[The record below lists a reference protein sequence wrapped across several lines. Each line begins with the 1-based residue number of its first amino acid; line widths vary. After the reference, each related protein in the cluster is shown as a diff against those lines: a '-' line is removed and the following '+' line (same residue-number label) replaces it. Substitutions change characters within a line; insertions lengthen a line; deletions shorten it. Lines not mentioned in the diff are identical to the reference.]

1 MNMKRIVSLVL
12 CVLLMLSSVSLT
24 AMAQT
29 EPVVVNII
37 KGDSYT
43 LPTDIA
49 WDEDY
54 SVDTSKSGYQIFTG
68 TKDSATVKYRVNV
81 GEYKVLMQDGF
92 EGYTEAQYT
101 AKIDNKVM
109 TGGTFYKS
117 AYSAD
122 VAEKKSQQLVK
133 DGENTVASFGK
144 GLSGTPDFKWAPT
157 DVAAGE
163 AFKVSYKVRVKE
175 FNLSEASATNYFF
188 TNNFENTEGI
198 HLRAKVSNGVITKTE
213 LRHVGSTAD
222 NADISAYVDWKYTD
236 ETNTV
241 AYMDKYMQIEI
252 FGDQNSYS
260 VKIDGNTVVENW
272 QWTNQNIYQGNGIG
286 SIVWAK
292 RTSSTAAIT
301 YADEMVY
308 SKVVYPKGDIPLNLT
323 DSVEKDTVGERSVN
337 FNLEMSDGT
346 SKAFTAK
353 YTLNTEDTAQEGI
366 VTKNAQA
373 DGFNFTIPVLVKVED
388 PSLIIDEVEDIAN
401 SVCTGDE
408 FTLPENVLAKMKD
421 GSTESVSITWNSAAS
436 TATPGT
442 YTFTGIVEGYT
453 GTVTYT
459 LTVKNVIKKSTIV
472 GKGDSFT
479 LPSSYNGIEINWG
492 ATPTNVDT
500 TYVGRQIFKGAYA
513 DGAEFVY
520 TVNVGEQHILISD
533 DMQSYTVGGDKP
545 EYVGTGGLELSADGT
560 NIVYEEGNEDN
571 KTALISSKTSWGSFK
586 MISPEVSKND
596 YIISGRFKH
605 LTTAPSSGFT
615 LVAYNGAGLEVCGM
629 RVYMNSGGNGQ
640 LNIRNGI
647 KNNLD
652 SGANSTA
659 FNTAGKTFENLTEKW
674 IDFSIFVDKNTGT
687 YDVYANGHEIRLDV
701 PFNQSAVTD
710 PKFKSIDIVGR
721 TGNSNE
727 TLTYIDDLKIAEYL
741 YVTGELP
748 GALTDSV
755 VMGVDAQRTQKI
767 SLKMN
772 DGSLRQFTVKYTID
786 PAEGGVQNVVGHIDG
801 FSQEIPVTVEVDARS
816 IESIK
821 AESLINTQKV
831 YVGTDFVLPSSVIA
845 TMSDEDE
852 NGIRE
857 KEMNVEWEG
866 VADTSQAGVFTF
878 NGSVAG
884 YNEEFR
890 YTLTVS
896 IDKPVSAEAISET
909 VTLNESYSLPA
920 EVPVTM
926 ESGVTKNMAVDW
938 KGAAARTDEAGT
950 QTYTGYIVV
959 YPELGNGEGVEVS
972 LTLIVIASSIA
983 SADYPEG
990 KTSFDII
997 LKDIQDLPK
1006 KVGCVYENGMK
1017 GFERVTWNTES
1028 VGEGA
1033 GPFAITGTLASTDLA
1048 DGFDGTVKANVSFF
1062 NVPEPALQDGLDN
1075 FTYPFGD
1082 AMFPLGITLAYQQY
1096 PTNNSASFMCIA
1108 DPDNPDNKIMKYENR
1123 PEYDRN
1129 NKFNYAGLALNAAKG
1144 GFLVTEADIKLPRN
1158 FTDTRFRLLTGLS
1171 SEFIVIDFNGDKSMK
1186 VRNVGT
1192 IENVIPL
1199 DEWFTLTL
1207 VTDTT
1212 ATEAENRFYDIYIN
1226 GVYVC
1231 TAPWYQEPTETNGVG
1246 NGVMRFDFR
1255 NHKDENFIM
1264 YLDKVRLY
1272 FLNDL
1277 MTDAYTAVEALPS
1290 RVQSNAINLP
1300 TAVGNTTVTWTSSNE
1315 GVISNTGA
1323 VTRPSYNA
1331 ENANVTMT
1339 AVLLHQAGIFTARD
1353 TVEKSVSVIKVGATD
1368 SDLVNEAKNS
1378 LSSIPSE
1385 TSADITLPTQ
1395 FGGAKITWTT
1405 SNAQLID
1412 TQGRVYPVESDTP
1425 VTLTAT
1431 IKAGNASDTKT
1442 ITVTVLH
1449 TETLTDL
1456 QKVRKVMRSITLP
1469 ETTSQNVSLP
1479 SSKDGVTITWVSK
1492 SLSVIASDGTL
1503 NSSRPSSAQ
1512 ATLTAT
1518 FTYGSSINETKD
1530 YSLTVTKTTTGGSEN
1545 SGGGGGGGGG
1555 GSKSDYIQKAPVI
1568 EETPVITVGKFSD
1581 LSGYE
1586 WAKDAIEELSD
1597 KGIINGVGNKSFA
1610 PSSNIKREEFAAMM
1624 VRLAKIELTDIENP
1638 FSDVAEDAWFMAEL
1652 NTAFKNGIING
1663 MGDGTFGAGRNIT
1676 RQDMAVILL
1685 NLAKRYGIDTNDA
1698 PKSEFKDYSN
1708 ISEYA
1713 TDAVNFLASNGIV
1726 NGTEGNMLPKRM
1738 ATRAEAAKMIYEF
1751 IKVLDIENMSLSEE
1765 NLASPEESGEAATQ
1779 E

>member
-1 MNMKRIVSLVL
+1 MNMKRIFSLVL
-12 CVLLMLSSVSLT
+12 CVILAFTSVSIT
-24 AMAQT
+24 ATAQI

-43 LPTDIA
+43 LPEDIE
-49 WDEDY
+49 WDEYY
-54 SVDTSKSGYQIFTG
+54 SVDTSTAGYQIFTG
-68 TKDSATVKYRVNV
+68 TDENGTPVTYRVNV
-81 GEYKVLMQDGF
+81 GEYKVLMQDDF
-92 EGYTEAQYT
+92 ESYTEAQYT
-101 AKIDNKVM
+101 GEIDNEAI
-109 TGGTFYKS
+109 TGGTFDKS
-117 AYSAD
+117 AYSENTAD
-122 VAEKKSQQLVK
+122 KRSQKLVK

-144 GLSGTPDFKWAPT
+144 GLSGTTDFRWIPT

-163 AFKVSYKVRVKE
+163 SFKVSYKLKVNE
-175 FNLSEASATNYFF
+175 FNLSEAAATNYFF

-213 LRHVGSTAD
+213 LRHVGSTTD
-222 NADISAYVDWKYTD
+222 NADISDYVDWKYTD

-241 AYMDKYMQIEI
+241 AYMDEYMQIEL
-252 FGDQNSYS
+252 FGNQNDYS
-260 VKIDGNTVVENW
+260 VKINGNTVVEDCE
-272 QWTNQNIYQGNGIG
+272 WTHQNIYNGTG
-286 SIVWAK
+286 VGYIVWAK
-292 RTSSTAAIT
+292 RNSSTAAIT
-301 YADEMVY
+301 YVDDMVY
-308 SKVVYPKGDIPLNLT
+308 SKPVYPTGDAPASLSAKIET
-323 DSVEKDTVGERSVN
+323 GTVGEQSIN

-346 SKAFTAK
+346 QKAFTAK
-353 YTLNTEDTAQEGI
+353 YTLNEADTAQEGTI
-366 VTKNAQA
+366 SVNATA
-373 DGFNFTIPVLVKVED
+373 PGFNFTIPVSVSVED
-388 PSLIIDEVEDIAN
+388 APVIIESISDL
-401 SVCTGDE
+401 SKTVCVGDE
-408 FTLPENVLAKMKD
+408 FTLPETVEAYMSD
-421 GSTESVSITWNSAAS
+421 GTTSSVSITWNSAAS

-442 YTFTGIVEGYT
+442 YTFTGTVEGYT

-479 LPSSYNGIEINWG
+479 LPTSYNGIEINWG
-492 ATPTNVDT
+492 DTPTNVDT
-500 TYVGRQIFKGAYA
+500 TYVGRQIFTGTYA

-520 TVNVGEQHILISD
+520 TVNVGEQNILIQD

-560 NIVYEEGNEDN
+560 NIVYEEGNSDN
-571 KTALISSKTSWGSFK
+571 KTGLISSKTSWGSFK

-629 RVYMNSGGNGQ
+629 RVYMNSEGNGQ

-647 KNNLD
+647 KNNVD
-652 SGANSTA
+652 TGANPEAYSTK
-659 FNTAGKTFENLTEKW
+659 GKVFENLTNQW
-674 IDFSIFVDKNTGT
+674 IDFSIFVDKNAGT

-721 TGNSNE
+721 TGDSNE
-727 TLTYIDDLKIAEYL
+727 TLTYIDDLKITEYL

-748 GALTDSV
+748 ASLSDSV
-755 VMGVDAQRTQKI
+755 VMGVDAERTQKI

-772 DGSLRQFTVKYTID
+772 DGTLRTFTVKYTID
-786 PAEGGVQNVVGHIDG
+786 PTQGGEQNVVGHIDG
-801 FSQEIPVTVEVDARS
+801 FSQGIPVTVEVDSRT

-821 AESLINTQKV
+821 AESLANSEKV
-831 YVGTDFVLPSSVIA
+831 YVGSDFVLPSSVIA
-845 TMSDEDE
+845 IMSEEDE
-852 NGIRE
+852 NGSVE
-857 KEMNVEWEG
+857 KEMNVEWDG
-866 VADTSQAGVFTF
+866 VADTSAEGTFTF
-878 NGSVAG
+878 NGSVTG
-884 YNEEFR
+884 YNGEFS

-896 IDKPVSAEAISET
+896 IDKPVSVEPISET
-909 VTLNESYSLPA
+909 LTLNESYSLPV

-926 ESGVTKNMAVDW
+926 ESGELKNMSVNW
-938 KGAAARTDEAGT
+938 NGATARTDEPGT
-950 QTYTGYIVV
+950 QTYTGYIVG
-959 YPELGNGEGVEVS
+959 YPELGNGEGVLVS
-972 LTLIVIASSIA
+972 LTLNVIASPIA
-983 SADYPEG
+983 SADYPKD

-997 LKDIQDLPK
+997 LKDIQDLPE

-1017 GFERVTWNTES
+1017 GFERVTWNTEP
-1028 VGEGA
+1028 VGDGA
-1033 GPFAITGTLASTDLA
+1033 GPYAITGTFVNTDLA
-1048 DGFDGTVKANVSFF
+1048 DGFDGTVNANVSFF
-1062 NVPEPALQDGLDN
+1062 NVPEPALQDGLDT

-1082 AMFPLGITLAYQQY
+1082 AMFPLGITLAYKQY
-1096 PTNNSASFMCIA
+1096 PANNSASFMCIA

-1123 PEYDRN
+1123 PEYDLN
-1129 NKFNYAGLALNAAKG
+1129 NKFKYAALQLNAAKG
-1144 GFLVTEADIKLPRN
+1144 GLLVTEADIKLPRN
-1158 FTDTRFRLLTGLS
+1158 FTDVRFRLLTGMN
-1171 SEFIVIDFNGDKSMK
+1171 SEFVVIDFNGDRSMK
-1186 VRNVGT
+1186 VRIAGT
-1192 IENVIPL
+1192 FENVIPL

-1212 ATEAENRFYDIYIN
+1212 TKEVEGRFYDIYIN
-1226 GVYVC
+1226 GVFVC
-1231 TAPWYQEPTETNGVG
+1231 KAPWYQEPTETNGVG
-1246 NGVMRFDFR
+1246 KGVMRFDFR

-1290 RVQSNAINLP
+1290 KVQSSAINLP

-1323 VTRPSYNA
+1323 VTRPAYNEA
-1331 ENANVTMT
+1331 NASVKLT
-1339 AVLLHQAGIFTARD
+1339 ATLLHQAGCFAASD
-1353 TVEKSVSVIKVGATD
+1353 TLEKSVSVIKVGATD
-1368 SDLVNEAKNS
+1368 ADLVNEAKNS

-1385 TSADITLPTQ
+1385 TSSDIALPTQ

-1405 SNAQLID
+1405 SNEQLID
-1412 TQGRVYPVESDTP
+1412 TQGRVYPVESDTD
-1425 VTLTAT
+1425 VILTAT
-1431 IKAGNASDTKT
+1431 IKAGNVSDTKT
-1442 ITVTVLH
+1442 ITVKVLH
-1449 TETLTDL
+1449 TETLTDI
-1456 QKVRKVMRSITLP
+1456 QKVRKVMQDITLP

-1492 SLSVIASDGTL
+1492 SLSIIASNGTL

-1518 FTYGSSINETKD
+1518 FTYGNNISETKD

-1545 SGGGGGGGGG
+1545 SGGGGGGG
-1555 GSKSDYIQKAPVI
+1555 SKSDYIQKDPAI
-1568 EETPVITVGKFSD
+1568 EEVPVITEGKFSD
-1581 LSGYE
+1581 LAGYE

-1638 FSDVAEDAWFMAEL
+1638 FTDVDEDAWFMAEL
-1652 NTAFKNGIING
+1652 NTAFENGIING

-1685 NLAKRYGIDTNDA
+1685 NLANRYGIDTNNA
-1698 PKSEFKDYSN
+1698 PKSEFNDYSN

-1713 TDAVNFLASNGIV
+1713 TKAVNFLASKGII